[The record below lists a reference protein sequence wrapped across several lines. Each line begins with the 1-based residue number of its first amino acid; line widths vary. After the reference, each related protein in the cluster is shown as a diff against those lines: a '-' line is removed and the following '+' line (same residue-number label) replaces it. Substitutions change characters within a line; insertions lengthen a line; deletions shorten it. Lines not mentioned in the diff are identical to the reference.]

1 MTSDR
6 MKELSLINAMT
17 AQTVEAGTLLKVL
30 EKNNSIKYFKI

>member
-17 AQTVEAGTLLKVL
+17 AAQTVEAGTLLKVL
-30 EKNNSIKYFKI
+30 EKKIIV